1 MFHSVWDISIS
12 VVGQVSIDI
21 GKMALEM
28 PSRSWFVHG
37 LEETKE
43 PAKSK
48 ASIWTFISRVKTLEG
63 DARLLYPLVKRP
75 GVIAYQILQF
85 LANTHNINDWH
96 DWHRDLI
103 QIQKYQS
110 VMTLWDLRSFVL
122 WNNYSRVFLWY
133 TICVRQQSIWDV
145 WTQSIKLENKAGLK
159 RADWQCQDIQGQMW

>member
-63 DARLLYPLVKRP
+63 DARLYTLWSRGRRSDCVPN
-75 GVIAYQILQF
+75 ITF
-85 LANTHNINDWH
+85 LSKTHNRH
-96 DWHRDLI
+96 DWQHRDLI
-103 QIQKYQS
+103 QIQKYQC

-145 WTQSIKLENKAGLK
+145 WTQSIKLENKAWLK